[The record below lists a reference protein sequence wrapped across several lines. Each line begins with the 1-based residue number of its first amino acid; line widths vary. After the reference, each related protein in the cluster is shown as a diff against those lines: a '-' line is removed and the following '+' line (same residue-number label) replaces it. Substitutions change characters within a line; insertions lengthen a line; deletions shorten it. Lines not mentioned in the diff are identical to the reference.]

1 MKKRKLNLLGIEC
14 KKKMIEMHL
23 SQKALAEKV
32 GTTDKYLDLVFHGER
47 SGIKYIYRIAE
58 VLDLNVEELEKKIA

>member
-14 KKKMIEMHL
+14 KKKMIEMRL

-32 GTTDKYLDLVFHGER
+32 GTTDKYLDLIFHGER
-47 SGIKYIYRIAE
+47 SGNKYIYKIANILG
-58 VLDLNVEELEKKIA
+58 LDIEKLEKKIA